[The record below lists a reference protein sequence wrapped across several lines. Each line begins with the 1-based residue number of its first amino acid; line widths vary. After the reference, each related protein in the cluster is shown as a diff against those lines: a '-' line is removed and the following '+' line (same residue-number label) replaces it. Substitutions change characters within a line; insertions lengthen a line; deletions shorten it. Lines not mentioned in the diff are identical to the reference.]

1 MWNLEGMHIE
11 GLYMRDERFPFKGL
25 VESSRVKYGG
35 GVQHTVILYSPISV
49 YNATRDRVLLDH
61 EDVTRVRD
69 NPDTVEIYSPF
80 ETVNS

>member
-1 MWNLEGMHIE
+1 MSWNLEGLHVE
-11 GLYMRDERFPFKGL
+11 GKYMGDIPVTGR

-35 GVQHTVILYSPISV
+35 GVQHTVVLYSPIRV
-49 YNATRDRVLLDH
+49 YNATRDRVLLDNK
-61 EDVTRVRD
+61 DVTRVRS